1 MALRFPQLGVLVD
14 GASVYAGAWL
24 GAANK
29 TPLGTLEGAQASL
42 GEPTRHRRVGAAT
55 LATAATAPLLGP
67 LGMVVGL
74 SKKSKSIA
82 FVVTGDGHVH
92 ERKLDGNMA
101 MRQAQSE
108 VVRFNAMAAR
118 AAPPPSAAPP
128 AAPAPPDP
136 AVQEQIDELR
146 ATVDKLRAQLGDQA
160 QPGTDTGD

>member
-14 GASVYAGAWL
+14 GAYVYAGAWL
-24 GAANK
+24 GSANK

-55 LATAATAPLLGP
+55 LTTAATAPLLGP
-67 LGMVVGL
+67 PGVVVGL

-101 MRQAQSE
+101 IRQAQGE

-118 AAPPPSAAPP
+118 AAPP
-128 AAPAPPDP
+128 APAPPDP

-146 ATVDKLRAQLGDQA
+146 ATVDKLQAQLGDQA